1 MKAKIFSLILG
12 YSVFLIMTLGN
23 AGALTRELE
32 QALTRIETIRIV
44 RMTKTLHLD
53 KETAARLAAVSSKYE
68 QFRKVFS
75 SLRQDIDRLR
85 AIWEEA
91 QPNKN
96 ELKEI
101 IERVKN
107 DKRQIAHL
115 RYQQMEEEMSLLTLE
130 QQARYLL
137 FTVDFHKEMHGLIQE
152 IRGAEKKRSG
162 E

>member
-1 MKAKIFSLILG
+1 MKAKLFSLIFG

-44 RMTKTLHLD
+44 RMTEALHLD
-53 KETAARLAAVSSKYE
+53 KETAAKLAAVSSKYE

-75 SLRQDIDRLR
+75 SLRQDMDRLR
-85 AIWEEA
+85 AILEEA

-101 IERVKN
+101 IERIKN

-115 RYQQMEEEMSLLTLE
+115 RYQQIEEEMSLLTLE
-130 QQARYLL
+130 QQGGYLI
-137 FTVDFHKEMHGLIQE
+137 FMVDFHKEMHGLIQE
-152 IRGAEKKRSG
+152 VRESQKKPQD